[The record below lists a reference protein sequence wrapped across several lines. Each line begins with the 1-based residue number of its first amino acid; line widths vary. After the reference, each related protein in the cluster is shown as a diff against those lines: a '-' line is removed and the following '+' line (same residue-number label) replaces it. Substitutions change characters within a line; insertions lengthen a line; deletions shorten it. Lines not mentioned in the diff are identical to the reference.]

1 MIGVIIFAIIGLG
14 LLMFG
19 LRIKVSKKID
29 SISFI
34 NEERLRKIKNR
45 DKVASDFGNG
55 MILLAIACFVCAGLI
70 YFAGRV
76 GSFIGLILI
85 IIASTRWSSLNSS
98 IDEKIKRKEY

>member
-1 MIGVIIFAIIGLG
+1 MVGAIIFWIIGIG
-14 LLMFG
+14 LLVFG
-19 LRIKVSKKID
+19 LRIKKYKKID
-29 SISFI
+29 SISSI
-34 NEERLRKIKNR
+34 NEERLRKIKNK

-55 MILLAIACFVCAGLI
+55 MILLAIACFACAGLI

-85 IIASTRWSSLNSS
+85 IIAATKWSSLNSS